1 MVLWDLGE
9 HPRAMADLLEPDMGP
24 EEKPENLV
32 GVGMVLWD
40 LGEHPRA
47 VRLLELF
54 VKKVG
59 ANAELAAFR
68 SRLAAAREEEAV
80 RVEAEFIARHLK
92 EWNVADEQGVLYPIT
107 PQNVERTP
115 EDLFVLLTPVVAG
128 RTGGV
133 EFVLGKSASP
143 SASPATTPGG

>member
-1 MVLWDLGE
+1 MRPTVQ
-9 HPRAMADLLEPDMGP
+9 
-24 EEKPENLV
+24 
-32 GVGMVLWD
+32 
-40 LGEHPRA
+40 
-47 VRLLELF
+47 VRLINDSLVLPWRIGDEPAQAGSPYAD
-54 VKKVG
+54 VAGTVRP
-59 ANAELAAFR
+59 ATPAELAAFR
-68 SRLAAAREEEAV
+68 SRLAAAKEEEAV

-133 EFVLGKSASP
+133 EFVLGKSGSP